1 MLHKQSS
8 PMVGVYM
15 PHNIMGIFK
24 INQEKKLHKLSYI
37 FRYLYWLEE
46 LLMTQERVRN
56 NHGKWAIG
64 CQAFFLLFIKYST
77 YSYIC
82 SYWKNSLG
90 TQEQIQINHGKR
102 AIGCRAIELLLYK
115 KNVNR

>member
-1 MLHKQSS
+1 
-8 PMVGVYM
+8 
-15 PHNIMGIFK
+15 
-24 INQEKKLHKLSYI
+24 
-37 FRYLYWLEE
+37 
-46 LLMTQERVRN
+46 MTQERVRI

-64 CQAFFLLFIKYST
+64 CRAFFLLFIKYST

-102 AIGCRAIELLLYK
+102 AIGCQAIELLLYK
-115 KNVNR
+115 ET